1 MIIIN
6 IPPIGESSV
15 ATFTNVACEAGGVR
29 PTDPLLFI
37 CKIYGA
43 FLLRVQLPNNEQEII
58 SLGDKVDDI
67 ILPTGFTAVS
77 IDITEIDQFT
87 RNFTL
92 TISIDRASRLEGGNI
107 TCDDTTPRKKATAG
121 CIIGKL

>member
-1 MIIIN
+1 MIFKF
-6 IPPIGESSV
+6 IGAKSAE
-15 ATFTNVACEAGGVR
+15 AKFTNESCEASGVK
-29 PTDPLLFI
+29 PSDPLLFI

-43 FLLRVQLPNNEQEII
+43 FLLRVKLAGDQEII
-58 SLGDKVDDI
+58 SFGDEVDDI

-87 RNFTL
+87 KNFTL

-121 CIIGKL
+121 CKISKL

>member
-1 MIIIN
+1 M
-6 IPPIGESSV
+6 
-15 ATFTNVACEAGGVR
+15 ATFTNVACEAGGVKSS
-29 PTDPLLFI
+29 DPLLFI

-43 FLLRVQLPNNEQEII
+43 LLLRVQLPNNEHKII
-58 SLGDKVDDI
+58 SVGDEVDDI

-92 TISIDRASRLEGGNI
+92 TIFIDRAFRLDGNNI

-121 CIIGKL
+121 CIIGK